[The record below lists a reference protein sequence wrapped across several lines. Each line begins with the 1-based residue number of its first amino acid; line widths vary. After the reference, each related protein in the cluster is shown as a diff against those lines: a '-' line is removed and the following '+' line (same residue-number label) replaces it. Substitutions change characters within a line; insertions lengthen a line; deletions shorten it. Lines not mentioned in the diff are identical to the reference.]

1 MSRGKFTS
9 IWAATANVPA
19 TTYDRLDGQIEADVA
34 VVGGGFCGLSTALH
48 LAEAGVS
55 VCLLEAE
62 TIGFGASGRNG
73 GHANP
78 GFKFGQEILEK
89 KFGDAGRGM
98 FRMGEDAVDFLADL
112 IARKNLDCRFRRP
125 GVIRLAHS
133 AHALQYVKEAHKG
146 LVARGIAAR
155 LLSAEEAAELV
166 GTNRYL
172 GGLIDP
178 RGGNLHPLDLS
189 RELARVAAEAGVRI
203 YTDSRVT
210 ALTPKGHRWQVS
222 SPHGQVLASQVVV
235 ATNAY
240 TDGLIPGL
248 AQSVIPVNSFQV
260 ATEPVE
266 GSAGDAILPG
276 GHAVYDS
283 RRLVLYFRKTPEGRV
298 MVGGRASFSGSADDQ
313 RNAGDYSVLERV
325 VSDIFPSLK
334 GVPIVYRW
342 TGLVCITPDFLPHY
356 HMPAPGLHVALGFN
370 GRGVAMANRVGAWLA
385 NNLTGKDDAGSIPQ
399 TPISSIPFHAFRRP
413 ALDVYMRWNA
423 WMDKLGR

>member
-1 MSRGKFTS
+1 MSRGNFTS
-9 IWAATANVPA
+9 IWSATANVPA
-19 TTYDRLDGQIEADVA
+19 TTYDRLNDQVEADVA
-34 VVGGGFCGLSTALH
+34 IIGGGYCGLSTALH

-78 GFKFGQEILEK
+78 GFKFGQDILTK
-89 KFGDAGRGM
+89 KYGDAGRGM
-98 FRMGEDAVDFLADL
+98 FRMGEEAVDFLADL
-112 IARKNLDCRFRRP
+112 IARKNLNCRFRRP

-133 AHALQYVKEAHKG
+133 PYALQAAKEAYQG
-146 LVARGIAAR
+146 LVDRGIPAR
-155 LLSAEEAAELV
+155 FLSADEASELV
-166 GTNRYL
+166 GSRRYL

-178 RGGNLHPLDLS
+178 RAGNLHPLDLS
-189 RELARVAAEAGVRI
+189 RELARAAAEAGVRV
-203 YTDSRVT
+203 YTNSRVT
-210 ALTPKGHRWQVS
+210 ALTPKGDRWQVTTPS
-222 SPHGQVLASQVVV
+222 GHVLANQVVV

-240 TDGLIPGL
+240 TEQLIPGL
-248 AQSVIPVNSFQV
+248 AASVVPVNSFQV
-260 ATEPVE
+260 ATEPVD
-266 GSAGDAILPG
+266 GPVGDAILPG

-298 MVGGRASFSGSADDQ
+298 MVGGRASFSGSANDQ
-313 RNAGDYSVLERV
+313 RDAGDYSVLERV

-356 HMPAPGLHVALGFN
+356 HVPAPGLHVALGFN

-385 NNLTGKDDAGSIPQ
+385 NTLTGREDTGGIPE
-399 TPISSIPFHAFRRP
+399 TPISPIPFHAFRRP